1 MSFRR
6 VTAMLGLLLVPGLL
20 LASGAGAADQDTLV
34 KYYRKKNNVPP
45 TETVTVKDVKDSPIK
60 GAKQGVLEV
69 GTAPRSRS
77 VAFTSSPD
85 FRYVVFADVDD
96 VTIDP
101 SKAVMDKISLKNELC
116 RGPKDAKVTIVEYS
130 DFQCPFCSKGYSTI
144 ETEVMPAYKDKVKF
158 CYKHLPLPF
167 HPWAEPAAIAMECAE
182 AQSPEAGWAVYN
194 GYFSNQKDVTP
205 ANVKDKALEFAAAQ
219 KLDKAKFDK
228 CFDGKETAAKV
239 KADKDEAAALGLS
252 GTPSFVINGRM
263 VKGAQPAA
271 NFKAVIDDEL
281 AAK

>member
-1 MSFRR
+1 MGWVRAVDWVPYQRATF
-6 VTAMLGLLLVPGLL
+6 VTPAFAGYV
-20 LASGAGAADQDTLV
+20 SGHSTFSRAGA
-34 KYYRKKNNVPP
+34 
-45 TETVTVKDVKDSPIK
+45 E
-60 GAKQGVLEV
+60 VL
-69 GTAPRSRS
+69 T
-77 VAFTSSPD
+77 
-85 FRYVVFADVDD
+85 
-96 VTIDP
+96 
-101 SKAVMDKISLKNELC
+101 
-116 RGPKDAKVTIVEYS
+116 
-130 DFQCPFCSKGYSTI
+130 
-144 ETEVMPAYKDKVKF
+144 AYKDKVRF

-167 HPWAEPAAIAMECAE
+167 HPWAEPGAIAMECAE
-182 AQSPEAGWAVYN
+182 AQSPEAGWAVYD
-194 GYFSNQKDVTP
+194 GYFKNQKDVTP

-239 KADKDEAAALGLS
+239 KADKDEAASLGLS

>member
-1 MSFRR
+1 
-6 VTAMLGLLLVPGLL
+6 MLGLLVVPGLV
-20 LASGAGAADQDTLV
+20 LASGAGAADQDTLI

-60 GAKQGVLEV
+60 GAKQGTLEV
-69 GTAPRSRS
+69 GTAPRSRQVS
-77 VAFTSSPD
+77 FTSSPD
-85 FRYVVFADVDD
+85 FHYVIFADVDD

-130 DFQCPFCSKGYSTI
+130 DFQCPFCSKGYNTI

-194 GYFSNQKDVTP
+194 GYFTNQKDVTP